1 MLRLGELCWR
11 DFRLLAGRRA
21 GAEEVAGHDREE
33 GGGGSLSAVKPF
45 SLDDTYSVASRSH
58 III

>member
-21 GAEEVAGHDREE
+21 GAEEVAGHGRE
-33 GGGGSLSAVKPF
+33 GGGGGLFERGEAILS
-45 SLDDTYSVASRSH
+45 R
-58 III
+58 